1 MKETV
6 SMATLRCMVKY
17 GHIMLLITISRPR
30 EINKTFNKYRIS
42 SNQAPGFK

>member
-17 GHIMLLITISRPR
+17 GHITLYGEVWPHYAFDYYLKATW
-30 EINKTFNKYRIS
+30 N
-42 SNQAPGFK
+42 